1 MSWIFSRRL
10 NLFGGL
16 GLNFSKSGIGWS
28 IRSALG
34 SIGSKGYSVRSGI
47 TGLYYRVRNKSP
59 QSEVAQQRKL
69 EKLQVKLEKASALSN
84 ELQTFDFTLN
94 EKHIPN
100 FWAKILKDFKH
111 IKIVHVSGDDFQ
123 MIGTGMDVKD
133 GTAQNGLVELATLK
147 SEFKRMKSALRIAK
161 EMNPQ
166 IEPDVN
172 KMIYMMEPQFAAIST
187 IEAHIKKALKNS

>member
-59 QSEVAQQRKL
+59 QSEVAQQRKF